1 MLYICSF
8 DCMNTTMSFGDLARS
23 RYSSRKY
30 KADPVE
36 EDKLDYIL
44 DAGRVAPSACNYQPW
59 KIYVLN
65 GRDNLEKI
73 YPAYTAG
80 WFRQAPVVLV
90 ICGDHHRSW
99 KRADGKD
106 HADIDVAILADHI
119 TLAAAEQGLGTCWI
133 CAFDREKVAKV
144 LRLPDHL
151 EPIVILPLGY
161 PADKGDPFRHE
172 KQRKPLRQ
180 IINRD
185 FSE

>member
-1 MLYICSF
+1 
-8 DCMNTTMSFGDLARS
+8 MNKTMPFGDLARK

-30 KADPVE
+30 KDDPVG
-36 EDKLDYIL
+36 EDVLDYIL
-44 DAGRVAPSACNYQPW
+44 GAGRVAPSACNYQPW
-59 KIYVLN
+59 RIYVVS
-65 GRDNLEKI
+65 GRENLEKV
-73 YPAYTAG
+73 YPAYPAK

-90 ICGDHHRSW
+90 LCGDHRLSW

-133 CAFDREKVAKV
+133 CAFDREKASAA
-144 LRLPDHL
+144 LSLPDHL

-161 PADKGDPFRHE
+161 PADQGDPLRHDRL
-172 KQRKPLRQ
+172 RKPADQ

-185 FSE
+185 FSEYI